1 MNNEFKE
8 IEDLLAKADVGSDRY
23 KQTIFNKLKYRM
35 EIGKLKLNDNLEDNS
50 VSKRKFFKPAKV
62 VALALGVVLVGT
74 GAAYGSQV
82 ISSIIERFI
91 VGDTEIV
98 QYNIDKLEDFSSN
111 EMSLEAIQE
120 GFKGKLFDKDG
131 NEVLFGEHQEY
142 YNKDGELITS
152 LGTKGSTDGNGEIEF
167 FAYTDSEL
175 GIQRVFT
182 LDEIK
187 NSVNENIK
195 FPTYLPEGYEFK
207 EATNEGN
214 GERITVVYENQ
225 FRDVIELVMS
235 TTKESTTGM
244 LFDKN
249 TNIEEKYIDGKKVIL
264 AGNGAFWESE
274 GVTYQL
280 HLYDSYD
287 VNKSIDVELALKII
301 ESMK

>member
-35 EIGKLKLNDNLEDNS
+35 ETGTLKTNNNLENNY
-50 VSKRKFFKPAKV
+50 VNKKKIFKPAKV
-62 VALALGVVLVGT
+62 AALALGTVLVGT
-74 GAAYGSQV
+74 GAAYGSQM
-82 ISSIIERFI
+82 ISEIIQRFS
-91 VGDTEIV
+91 VGNTEIV
-98 QYNIDKLEDFSSN
+98 QYDDINRSEKFSSN
-111 EMSLEAIQE
+111 EISLEVMQE
-120 GFKGKLFDKDG
+120 GFKGKLFDKNG

-167 FAYTDSEL
+167 FAYTDNEL
-175 GIQRVFT
+175 DIDRVST

-187 NSVNENIK
+187 NSVSENIK
-195 FPTYLPEGYEFK
+195 FPNYLPEGYEFK

-214 GERITVVYENQ
+214 GERITLVYENQ

-249 TNIEEKYIDGKKVIL
+249 TNIEEKYIDDKKVIL
-264 AGNGAFWESE
+264 AGNGTFWELE

-280 HLYDSYD
+280 H
-287 VNKSIDVELALKII
+287 
-301 ESMK
+301 

>member
-1 MNNEFKE
+1 MNNELKE
-8 IEDLLAKADVGSDRY
+8 IEDLLAKADVGSERY

-35 EIGKLKLNDNLEDNS
+35 ETGTLKTNNNLENNY
-50 VSKRKFFKPAKV
+50 VNKKKIFKPAKV
-62 VALALGVVLVGT
+62 AALALGVVMVGA
-74 GAAYGSQV
+74 GVAYGSQM
-82 ISSIIERFI
+82 ISEIIQRFT
-91 VGDTEIV
+91 VGNTEIV
-98 QYNIDKLEDFSSN
+98 QYNDESTKYLSS
-111 EMSLEAIQE
+111 ESWTSFETIQE

-207 EATNEGN
+207 EATNERN
-214 GERITVVYENQ
+214 GERIAVVYENQ

-249 TNIEEKYIDGKKVIL
+249 INIEEKNIDDKKVIL
-264 AGNGAFWESE
+264 AGNGTFWELE

-280 HLYDSYD
+280 H
-287 VNKSIDVELALKII
+287 
-301 ESMK
+301 